1 MNETKVLICTVLGGI
16 GANLSLIFGNWN
28 DSMTTL
34 AIMMGID
41 YILGIMIACVF
52 KKSEKSKN
60 GGINSRSAWMGICK
74 KVGTLLLVA
83 VAYRIDVSMK
93 TNFLKD
99 GVCVAFI
106 TSEGISI
113 IENARVMGL
122 PIPEVL
128 VNALDGLKGGKDDK
142 DDKDDKDNK

>member
-1 MNETKVLICTVLGGI
+1 MNETKIMICTVLGGI
-16 GANLSLIFGNWN
+16 GANLSLIFGEWTE
-28 DSMTTL
+28 SMTTL

-41 YILGIMIACVF
+41 YIMGIMIACVF

-60 GGINSRSAWMGICK
+60 GGINSRSAWKGICK

-128 VNALDGLKGGKDDK
+128 VNALDGLKGGKDG
-142 DDKDDKDNK
+142 KDNK

>member
-1 MNETKVLICTVLGGI
+1 MNETKIMICTILGGI
-16 GANLSLIFGNWN
+16 GANLSLIFGEWTE
-28 DSMTTL
+28 SMTTL

-41 YILGIMIACVF
+41 YIMGIMIASVF

-122 PIPEVL
+122 PIPEIL
-128 VNALDGLKGGKDDK
+128 VNALDGLKGGKDG
-142 DDKDDKDNK
+142 KDNK

>member
-1 MNETKVLICTVLGGI
+1 MNETKIMICTVLGGI
-16 GANLSLIFGNWN
+16 GANLSLIFGEWTE
-28 DSMTTL
+28 SMTTL

-41 YILGIMIACVF
+41 YIMGIMIASVF

-122 PIPEVL
+122 PIPEIL
-128 VNALDGLKGGKDDK
+128 VNALDGLKGGKDG
-142 DDKDDKDNK
+142 KDNK

>member
-1 MNETKVLICTVLGGI
+1 
-16 GANLSLIFGNWN
+16 
-28 DSMTTL
+28 MTTL

>member
-1 MNETKVLICTVLGGI
+1 MNETKIMICTILGWI
-16 GANLSLIFGNWN
+16 GANLSLIFGEWTE
-28 DSMTTL
+28 SMTTL

-41 YILGIMIACVF
+41 YIMGIMIASVF

-93 TNFLKD
+93 TSFLKD

-122 PIPEVL
+122 PIPEIL
-128 VNALDGLKGGKDDK
+128 VNALDGLKGGKK
-142 DDKDDKDNK
+142 DGKDNK